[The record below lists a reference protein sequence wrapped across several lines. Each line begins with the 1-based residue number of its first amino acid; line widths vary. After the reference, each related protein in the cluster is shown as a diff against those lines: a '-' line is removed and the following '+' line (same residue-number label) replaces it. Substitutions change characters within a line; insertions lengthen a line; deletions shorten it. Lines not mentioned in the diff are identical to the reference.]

1 MSDYEET
8 EVQQIPIN
16 WKFSLYDIVGVGFST
31 IGGVFNALAQGSGMM
46 AREMIAAAAWSRDT
60 YDAEQ
65 ARAEWE
71 EQQEYEEAARAQMA
85 ETYEALVGMD
95 TLWLD
100 AEESEEE
107 DES

>member
-16 WKFSLYDIVGVGFST
+16 WKFSLYDIAAVGAATF
-31 IGGVFNALAQGSGMM
+31 GGIFNALSQGSNML
-46 AREMIAAAAWSRDT
+46 ARELIAAAAWSRDT
-60 YDAEQ
+60 YDAQQ

-107 DES
+107 DDS